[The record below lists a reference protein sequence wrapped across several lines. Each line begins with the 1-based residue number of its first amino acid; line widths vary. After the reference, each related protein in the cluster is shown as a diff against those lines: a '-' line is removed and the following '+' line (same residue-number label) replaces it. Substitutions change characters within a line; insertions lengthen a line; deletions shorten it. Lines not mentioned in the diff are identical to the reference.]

1 MTVFFL
7 NAVMFCF
14 KRDRVLKKCRD
25 VFLKELFCIKIRL
38 NGFLY
43 KDFLNVSAIRATK
56 AQSFMNQLF
65 LVVDA
70 VQRVL
75 KSATWQRCSAFA
87 VHLPLLMADVLNIRT
102 MLHGWQSVQMDS
114 L

>member
-1 MTVFFL
+1 
-7 NAVMFCF
+7 
-14 KRDRVLKKCRD
+14 
-25 VFLKELFCIKIRL
+25 
-38 NGFLY
+38 
-43 KDFLNVSAIRATK
+43 
-56 AQSFMNQLF
+56 MNQLF

-87 VHLPLLMADVLNIRT
+87 VHLPLFMADALNIRVL
-102 MLHGWQSVQMDS
+102 LHWWQSVHMVS

>member
-1 MTVFFL
+1 
-7 NAVMFCF
+7 MFCF

-43 KDFLNVSAIRATK
+43 KDFLNVSATCATK

-65 LVVDA
+65 LVADV
-70 VQRVL
+70 VPPVL
-75 KSATWQRCSAFA
+75 KSATWQHCSAFA
-87 VHLPLLMADVLNIRT
+87 VHLPLLMADALNIRAL
-102 MLHGWQSVQMDS
+102 LHRWQSVHMDS

>member
-1 MTVFFL
+1 
-7 NAVMFCF
+7 MFCF
-14 KRDRVLKKCRD
+14 KRDRVFKKCRD

-43 KDFLNVSAIRATK
+43 KDFLNVSVTCATK
-56 AQSFMNQLF
+56 TQSFMNQLF
-65 LVVDA
+65 LVADV
-70 VQRVL
+70 VPPVL
-75 KSATWQRCSAFA
+75 KSATWQHCSAFA

-102 MLHGWQSVQMDS
+102 MLHWWQSVHMVS